1 MGQARLQNSAGCWT
15 ARSFDLARGTRVL
28 VQIFRPIRNFIPGTG
43 DLEARIAS
51 KRGAN
56 RRLNYLPATLTPFL
70 RRLFT
75 DETRRKAISPFYF
88 PSGKGGRKASAIR
101 ARSRQRIDPAE
112 LQFGEKVSIDAARPI
127 QCRFLSIPSLSFVR
141 LPRGLDSSA
150 KNQSRVRVLVNHN
163 EIWLEI

>member
-88 PSGKGGRKASAIR
+88 PSGKGGEEGERDPSAFASTNRSRGTAIR
-101 ARSRQRIDPAE
+101 GKSFNRRGATDS
-112 LQFGEKVSIDAARPI
+112 VSIPLD
-127 QCRFLSIPSLSFVR
+127 SLPFVR
-141 LPRGLDSSA
+141 TSS
-150 KNQSRVRVLVNHN
+150 S
-163 EIWLEI
+163 WT